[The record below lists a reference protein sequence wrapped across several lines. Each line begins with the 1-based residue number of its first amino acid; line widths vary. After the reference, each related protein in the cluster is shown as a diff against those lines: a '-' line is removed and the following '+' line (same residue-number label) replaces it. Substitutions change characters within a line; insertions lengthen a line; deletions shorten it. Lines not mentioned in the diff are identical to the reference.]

1 MTYDSSFVTQDGVSR
16 IGLLSLDTQAYVLVK
31 ATLIT
36 KFCLCQYDIPRALE
50 KIVMADLNA
59 LIMWSFKITLQ
70 TKTILFP
77 LAQCLWSPDLVQ
89 S

>member
-1 MTYDSSFVTQDGVSR
+1 MSR

-36 KFCLCQYDIPRALE
+36 KFRLCQYDIPRALE

-70 TKTILFP
+70 TITILFP